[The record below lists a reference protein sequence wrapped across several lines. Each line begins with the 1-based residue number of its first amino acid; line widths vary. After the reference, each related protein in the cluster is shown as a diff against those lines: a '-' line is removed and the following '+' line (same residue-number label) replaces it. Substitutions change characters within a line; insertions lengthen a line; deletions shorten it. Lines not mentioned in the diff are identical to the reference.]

1 MRSMTLK
8 EAAVKV
14 LSEHE
19 GPMRTCDLWT
29 AIVKRGL
36 YAGKGKTP
44 YRTLTARLTLDISRN
59 GSKSTFVRH
68 GFGLYGLRNRTRS
81 GTRGTVNDY

>member
-1 MRSMTLK
+1 MTLK

-14 LSEHE
+14 LSEHD
-19 GPMRTCDLWT
+19 GPMRTCDIWA
-29 AIVKRGL
+29 AILKRDL

-59 GSKSTFVRH
+59 GSTSTFVRQ
-68 GFGLYGLRNRTRS
+68 GFGLYGLRSQKHKNKRTRS
-81 GTRGTVNDY
+81 